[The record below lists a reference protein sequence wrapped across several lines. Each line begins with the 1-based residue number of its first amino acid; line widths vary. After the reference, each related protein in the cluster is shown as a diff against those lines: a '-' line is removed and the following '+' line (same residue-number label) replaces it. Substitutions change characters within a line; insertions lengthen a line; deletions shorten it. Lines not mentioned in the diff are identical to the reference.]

1 MSRSTERG
9 QRAELTISSKRQIT
23 LPAAMIRRLELE
35 PGDKLVARLENGAIL
50 LQRRPRSL
58 VEYLDSFPRGVYGR
72 NREEIDGYI
81 AEGRADRH
89 LPGAEARES
98 TNK

>member
-35 PGDKLVARLENGAIL
+35 PGDKLVVRLEIGSIL
-50 LQRRPRSL
+50 LQGRSRSL
-58 VEYLDSFPRGVYGR
+58 VEYLDSFSKGVSGCMSDELYA
-72 NREEIDGYI
+72 YL
-81 AEGRADRH
+81 AEGCVDRYVTVAD
-89 LPGAEARES
+89 ACEV
-98 TNK
+98 TV

>member
-72 NREEIDGYI
+72 TREEIDAYI

>member
-1 MSRSTERG
+1 
-9 QRAELTISSKRQIT
+9 
-23 LPAAMIRRLELE
+23 MIRRLEVE

-72 NREEIDGYI
+72 TREEIDAYI

>member
-1 MSRSTERG
+1 
-9 QRAELTISSKRQIT
+9 
-23 LPAAMIRRLELE
+23 MIRRLEVE

-50 LQRRPRSL
+50 LQGRPRSL
-58 VEYLDSFPRGVYGR
+58 VEYLDSFPKGVYGR
-72 NREEIDGYI
+72 NREEIDAYI